1 MDFPVVYYG
10 KVPIFFPLNQSIDLK
25 ISDYVCI

>member
-1 MDFPVVYYG
+1 MDFPVVYG
-10 KVPIFFPLNQSIDLK
+10 KLPVFFPLNQSIDLK